1 MAIIQNPY
9 GGGVLIGS
17 IGSTTF
23 QRGRFGNLARSRT
36 KPVNPNTLR
45 QQTVKAFFTQ
55 ASAEWD
61 TLLTQIER
69 DGWVDYALNTPVT
82 GPKGNSI
89 TLTGRQMWMRARV
102 FQLLYGGGPG
112 TFPPTVPGIPPEPI
126 PVLAYDTATGDI
138 TLTSLTGVPAVGIIN
153 FLISRNLAPSRN
165 YWKGPFT
172 QSAFEPVGV
181 ITPAVIATVPVPGV
195 AGDKVFVQS
204 KVWDA
209 NNNTVSYKVIQPV
222 IGT

>member
-1 MAIIQNPY
+1 MAIIQSPY

-23 QRGRFGNLARSRT
+23 QRGRFGNLARTRT

-45 QQTVKAFFTQ
+45 QQTVKAFFSQ
-55 ASAEWD
+55 ASGEWD
-61 TLLTQIER
+61 SLLTGAER
-69 DGWVDYALNTPVT
+69 DGWIDYALNTPVT

-89 TLTGRQMWMRARV
+89 VLTGRQMWMRARV

-112 TFPPTVPGIPPEPI
+112 TFPPPTPGIPPEP
-126 PVLAYDTATGDI
+126 LAVISYDTGTGDV
-138 TLTSLTGVPAVGIIN
+138 SLDALAGVPAAGIVN
-153 FLISRNLAPSRN
+153 FLISRNLKPSRN

-172 QSAFEPVGV
+172 QSAFVLIPAIPPIVIGNVSPVGV
-181 ITPAVIATVPVPGV
+181 V
-195 AGDKVFVQS
+195 GDKIFVQS

-209 NNNTVSYKVIQPV
+209 NQNTVSYKVIQPV